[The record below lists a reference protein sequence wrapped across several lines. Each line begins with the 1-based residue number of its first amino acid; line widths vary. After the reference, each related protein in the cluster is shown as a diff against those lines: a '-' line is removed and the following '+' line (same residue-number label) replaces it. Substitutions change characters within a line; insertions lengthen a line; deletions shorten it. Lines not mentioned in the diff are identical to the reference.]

1 MKEINT
7 NTSNSANS
15 TPFLQNEEKKNSTTT
30 NDYSLFDT
38 DHNGIIDKKEQQAGI
53 FDKINILLESD
64 MQSCFGS
71 DIAYEKGNQASKTN
85 ADNLTKER
93 QAKAIQLAESPD
105 YINKKI
111 LDKGSEVFHE
121 LKNPEIEVMGSTY
134 IGGENVEFRTNYRAN
149 GSYYRLYSDDSAR
162 NYNEQ
167 GQWVQGVN
175 ADGEEYNVELKKNGN
190 YSLEFIDRVENYS
203 KEGNLISIKQNSD
216 KKEYKFANQT
226 YTKNLQ
232 EGYSLNTGKVNLAS
246 LKGDINI
253 NGKIESSKQGELADC
268 YFLAQINA
276 LAGTDF
282 GKTAIKNSIT
292 DNDDGSYT
300 VSLKGADKS
309 YKISKQEILY
319 AKTLTQDGYNV
330 YSKGDDDVLLLEL
343 AFEKY
348 YLGTQG
354 FADDN
359 FIKESKNE
367 LIKTKNQSGEIFEN
381 RTTFSYGGFGG
392 NFERANTNQD
402 IVALLTGTNSFI
414 GFKLDNK
421 NPKSTEILLKEKA
434 MHQNDVALTFSLG
447 IFKKGY
453 SEKNVPQKYQDIFS
467 ENHQFS
473 IDSVTL
479 DENNNIKTVKI
490 VSSWDSEMIT
500 DVPYK
505 EFMNDLI
512 SKTEDNN
519 IWISS
524 NNKETNTNIKNL
536 SDDNAKEFAEK
547 LKTKIH
553 SGDIFKLF
561 NDDYYTS
568 RVKILNHYGGMSTV
582 INDLL
587 QATPK
592 EWDRLSKSN
601 RTHLSLEEYQ
611 DEVLDTFI
619 NNSGIFKD
627 ITEDEYQ
634 AIFENR
640 DKGLRSYCLRHGL
653 KY

>member
-175 ADGEEYNVELKKNGN
+175 ADGEEYNVELKENGN

-232 EGYSLNTGKVNLAS
+232 EGYSLNTGKVDLAT

-253 NGKIESSKQGELADC
+253 NGKIEPSKQGELADC

-276 LAGTDF
+276 LAGTNF

-359 FIKESKNE
+359 FIKESKNK

-402 IVALLTGTNSFI
+402 IAALLTGTNSFI

-447 IFKKGY
+447 NFKKGH

>member
-232 EGYSLNTGKVNLAS
+232 KGYSLNTGKVNLAS

-253 NGKIESSKQGELADC
+253 NGKIEPSKQGELADC

-402 IVALLTGTNSFI
+402 IAALLTGTNSFI

-447 IFKKGY
+447 NFKKGY
-453 SEKNVPQKYQDIFS
+453 SEKNVPPKYQDIFS

-479 DENNNIKTVKI
+479 DENNNIKTIKI

>member
-7 NTSNSANS
+7 NTSNATNSASFLRNEAGNHNNS
-15 TPFLQNEEKKNSTTT
+15 TNE
-30 NDYSLFDT
+30 YSLFDT
-38 DHNGIIDKKEQQAGI
+38 DHNGIIDTKEQQAGI
-53 FDKINILLESD
+53 FNKIDILLKSD
-64 MQSCFGS
+64 IQSCFSS
-71 DIAYEKGNQASKTN
+71 DISYEKGNQASKIN
-85 ADNLTKER
+85 ADNITRER

-111 LDKGSEVFHE
+111 LDKGTEVFPE
-121 LKNPEIEVMGSTY
+121 LNNPEKEVMGSTY
-134 IGGENVEFRTNYRAN
+134 IGGKKVEFRTNYRAN

-167 GQWVQGVN
+167 GQWVQGIN
-175 ADGEEYNVELKKNGN
+175 ADGEEYNVEPLKNGN
-190 YSLEFIDRVENYS
+190 YSLNFIDRVENYS
-203 KEGNLISIKQNSD
+203 KEGNLISIKQHSD

-226 YTKNLQ
+226 YKNNLQ
-232 EGYSLNTGKVNLAS
+232 DGYSLNTGKVDLTS

-253 NGKIESSKQGELADC
+253 NREIEPSKQGELADC

-282 GKTAIKNSIT
+282 GKSAIKNSIT
-292 DNDDGSYT
+292 DNNDGSYT

-309 YKISKQEILY
+309 YKISKQEMLY
-319 AKTLTQDGYNV
+319 AKTLTQDDYNV

-348 YLGTQG
+348 YLETQG
-354 FADDN
+354 FADDK
-359 FIKESKNE
+359 FIKESNNE
-367 LIKTKNQSGEIFEN
+367 LIKIKNQKGDFFEH

-392 NFERANTNQD
+392 NFERENTNQD
-402 IVALLTGTNSFI
+402 IVALLTGNNSFI

-421 NPKSTEILLKEKA
+421 NPKSTETLLKEKA
-434 MHQNDVALTFSLG
+434 THPNNVAITFALG
-447 IFKKGY
+447 NFKKGY
-453 SEKNVPQKYQDIFS
+453 SEKNIPQKYQDIFS

-479 DENNNIKTVKI
+479 DENNNIKTIKI
-490 VSSWDSEMIT
+490 VSSWDSETIT
-500 DVPYK
+500 EVPYN

-512 SKTEDNN
+512 SKTDDNN

-524 NNKETNTNIKNL
+524 DNEETNTNIKDL
-536 SDDNAKEFAEK
+536 SNNNAKEFAEN

-568 RVKILNHYGGMSTV
+568 RVEILNYYGGMNV
-582 INDLL
+582 LINDLL

-592 EWDRLSKSN
+592 EWDRLSKNN

-611 DEVLDTFI
+611 DRVLDSFI

-634 AIFENR
+634 AIVENR
-640 DKGLRSYCLRHGL
+640 DEGLRSYCLRHNL
-653 KY
+653 EY

>member
-134 IGGENVEFRTNYRAN
+134 IGGESIGFKTNYRAN

-190 YSLEFIDRVENYS
+190 YSLEFADRVENYS
-203 KEGNLISIKQNSD
+203 KEGNLISIKQNND

-232 EGYSLNTGKVNLAS
+232 EGYSLNTGKVDLAS

-253 NGKIESSKQGELADC
+253 NRKIEPSKQGELADC

-330 YSKGDDDVLLLEL
+330 YSEGDDDVLLLEL

-348 YLGTQG
+348 YLETQG
-354 FADDN
+354 IADDN

-402 IVALLTGTNSFI
+402 IAALLTGTNSFI

-447 IFKKGY
+447 NFKKGY

-561 NDDYYTS
+561 NDDLYTS
-568 RVKILNHYGGMSTV
+568 RVKILNHYGGMSAI

-640 DKGLRSYCLRHGL
+640 DKGLRSYCLKHNL

>member
-64 MQSCFGS
+64 IQSCFGS

-232 EGYSLNTGKVNLAS
+232 EGYSLNTGKVDLAT

-253 NGKIESSKQGELADC
+253 NGKIEPSKQGELADC

-282 GKTAIKNSIT
+282 GKSAIKNSIT

-330 YSKGDDDVLLLEL
+330 YSEGDDDVLLLEL

-447 IFKKGY
+447 NFKKGY

-490 VSSWDSEMIT
+490 ISSWDSEMIT

-627 ITEDEYQ
+627 ITKDEYQ

-640 DKGLRSYCLRHGL
+640 DKGLRSYCLRHNL

>member
-134 IGGENVEFRTNYRAN
+134 IGGESIGFKTNYRAN

-634 AIFENR
+634 AIFRNR

>member
-330 YSKGDDDVLLLEL
+330 YSEGDDDVLLLEL

-490 VSSWDSEMIT
+490 VSSWDSERIT

>member
-1 MKEINT
+1 MKKINT

-15 TPFLQNEEKKNSTTT
+15 TPFLQNEEKKDSTTT

-232 EGYSLNTGKVNLAS
+232 EGYSLNTGKVDLAT

-253 NGKIESSKQGELADC
+253 NGKIEPSKQGELADC

-282 GKTAIKNSIT
+282 GKSAIKNSIT

-330 YSKGDDDVLLLEL
+330 YSEGDDDVLLLEL

-447 IFKKGY
+447 NFKKGH

-640 DKGLRSYCLRHGL
+640 DKGLRSYCLRHNL

>member
-330 YSKGDDDVLLLEL
+330 YSEGDDDVLLLEL

>member
-203 KEGNLISIKQNSD
+203 KEGNLISIKQNND

-232 EGYSLNTGKVNLAS
+232 EGYSLNTGKVDLAT

-253 NGKIESSKQGELADC
+253 NGKIEPSKQGELADC

-367 LIKTKNQSGEIFEN
+367 LIKTKNQNGEIFEN

-447 IFKKGY
+447 NFKKGY

-640 DKGLRSYCLRHGL
+640 DKGLRSYCLKHNL

>member
-232 EGYSLNTGKVNLAS
+232 EGYSLNTGKVDLAT

-253 NGKIESSKQGELADC
+253 NGKIEPSKQGELADC

-447 IFKKGY
+447 NFKKGY
-453 SEKNVPQKYQDIFS
+453 SEKNVPKKYQDIFS
-467 ENHQFS
+467 ANHQFS

>member
-15 TPFLQNEEKKNSTTT
+15 TPFLQNEEKKDSTTT

-71 DIAYEKGNQASKTN
+71 DITYEKGNQASKTN

-134 IGGENVEFRTNYRAN
+134 IGGESIGFKTNYRAN

-216 KKEYKFANQT
+216 KKEYKLANQT

-232 EGYSLNTGKVNLAS
+232 EGYSLNTGKVDLAT

-253 NGKIESSKQGELADC
+253 NGKIEPSKQGELADC

-348 YLGTQG
+348 YLETQG
-354 FADDN
+354 IADDN

-402 IVALLTGTNSFI
+402 IAALLTGTNSFI

-447 IFKKGY
+447 NFKKGY

-561 NDDYYTS
+561 NDDLYTS
-568 RVKILNHYGGMSTV
+568 RVKILNHYGGMNAI

-592 EWDRLSKSN
+592 EWDRLSKRN

-640 DKGLRSYCLRHGL
+640 DKGLRSYCLKHNL

>member
-38 DHNGIIDKKEQQAGI
+38 DHNGIIYKKEQQSGI
-53 FDKINILLESD
+53 FYKINILLESD
-64 MQSCFGS
+64 IQSCFGS

-232 EGYSLNTGKVNLAS
+232 EGYSLNTGKVDLAT

-253 NGKIESSKQGELADC
+253 NGKIEPSKQGELADC

-282 GKTAIKNSIT
+282 GKSAIKNSIT

-330 YSKGDDDVLLLEL
+330 YSEGDDDVLLLEL

-447 IFKKGY
+447 NFKKGY

-490 VSSWDSEMIT
+490 ISSWDSEMIT

-627 ITEDEYQ
+627 ITKDEYQ

-640 DKGLRSYCLRHGL
+640 DKGLRSYCLRHNL

>member
-53 FDKINILLESD
+53 FDKINLLLESD

-232 EGYSLNTGKVNLAS
+232 EGYSLNTGKVNLAT

-253 NGKIESSKQGELADC
+253 NGKIEPSKQGELADC

-447 IFKKGY
+447 NFKKGY

>member
-1 MKEINT
+1 M
-7 NTSNSANS
+7 
-15 TPFLQNEEKKNSTTT
+15 
-30 NDYSLFDT
+30 
-38 DHNGIIDKKEQQAGI
+38 
-53 FDKINILLESD
+53 
-64 MQSCFGS
+64 
-71 DIAYEKGNQASKTN
+71 
-85 ADNLTKER
+85 
-93 QAKAIQLAESPD
+93 
-105 YINKKI
+105 
-111 LDKGSEVFHE
+111 
-121 LKNPEIEVMGSTY
+121 
-134 IGGENVEFRTNYRAN
+134 
-149 GSYYRLYSDDSAR
+149 
-162 NYNEQ
+162 
-167 GQWVQGVN
+167 
-175 ADGEEYNVELKKNGN
+175 ELKKNGN

-330 YSKGDDDVLLLEL
+330 YSEGDDDVLLLEL

-601 RTHLSLEEYQ
+601 RTHLSLE
-611 DEVLDTFI
+611 
-619 NNSGIFKD
+619 
-627 ITEDEYQ
+627 
-634 AIFENR
+634 
-640 DKGLRSYCLRHGL
+640 
-653 KY
+653 

>member
-330 YSKGDDDVLLLEL
+330 YSEGDDDVLLLEL

-634 AIFENR
+634 AIFGNR

>member
-203 KEGNLISIKQNSD
+203 KEGNLISIKQNND

-232 EGYSLNTGKVNLAS
+232 EGYSLNTGKVDLAT

-253 NGKIESSKQGELADC
+253 NGKIEPSKQGELADC

-330 YSKGDDDVLLLEL
+330 YSEGDDDVLLLEL

-447 IFKKGY
+447 NFKKGY
-453 SEKNVPQKYQDIFS
+453 SEKNVPKKYQDIFS

-640 DKGLRSYCLRHGL
+640 DKGLRSYCLKHNL

>member
-190 YSLEFIDRVENYS
+190 YSLEFIDRIENYS

-216 KKEYKFANQT
+216 KKEYKLANQT

-232 EGYSLNTGKVNLAS
+232 EGYSLNTGKVDLAT

-253 NGKIESSKQGELADC
+253 NGKIEPSKQGELADC

-282 GKTAIKNSIT
+282 GKSAIKNSIT

-330 YSKGDDDVLLLEL
+330 YSEGDDDVLLLEL

-359 FIKESKNE
+359 FIKESKNK

-402 IVALLTGTNSFI
+402 IAALLTGTNSFI

-447 IFKKGY
+447 NFKKGH
-453 SEKNVPQKYQDIFS
+453 SEKNVPPKYQDIFS

>member
-93 QAKAIQLAESPD
+93 QAKAIQLAEFPD

-330 YSKGDDDVLLLEL
+330 YSEGDDDVLLLEL

-634 AIFENR
+634 AIFGNR

>member
-1 MKEINT
+1 M
-7 NTSNSANS
+7 
-15 TPFLQNEEKKNSTTT
+15 
-30 NDYSLFDT
+30 FDT

-330 YSKGDDDVLLLEL
+330 YSEGDDDVLLLEL

-421 NPKSTEILLKEKA
+421 TQNLQKFCLK
-434 MHQNDVALTFSLG
+434 
-447 IFKKGY
+447 KKLC
-453 SEKNVPQKYQDIFS
+453 
-467 ENHQFS
+467 
-473 IDSVTL
+473 T
-479 DENNNIKTVKI
+479 KT
-490 VSSWDSEMIT
+490 
-500 DVPYK
+500 
-505 EFMNDLI
+505 
-512 SKTEDNN
+512 
-519 IWISS
+519 
-524 NNKETNTNIKNL
+524 
-536 SDDNAKEFAEK
+536 
-547 LKTKIH
+547 
-553 SGDIFKLF
+553 
-561 NDDYYTS
+561 
-568 RVKILNHYGGMSTV
+568 MS
-582 INDLL
+582 
-587 QATPK
+587 
-592 EWDRLSKSN
+592 
-601 RTHLSLEEYQ
+601 H
-611 DEVLDTFI
+611 
-619 NNSGIFKD
+619 
-627 ITEDEYQ
+627 
-634 AIFENR
+634 
-640 DKGLRSYCLRHGL
+640 
-653 KY
+653 

>member
-232 EGYSLNTGKVNLAS
+232 EGYSLNTGKVDLAT

-253 NGKIESSKQGELADC
+253 NGKIEPSKQGELADC

-330 YSKGDDDVLLLEL
+330 YSEGDDDVLLLEL

-434 MHQNDVALTFSLG
+434 MHKNDVALTFSLG
-447 IFKKGY
+447 NFKKGY
-453 SEKNVPQKYQDIFS
+453 SEKNVPKKYQDIFS
-467 ENHQFS
+467 ANHQFS

>member
-1 MKEINT
+1 M
-7 NTSNSANS
+7 
-15 TPFLQNEEKKNSTTT
+15 
-30 NDYSLFDT
+30 
-38 DHNGIIDKKEQQAGI
+38 
-53 FDKINILLESD
+53 
-64 MQSCFGS
+64 
-71 DIAYEKGNQASKTN
+71 
-85 ADNLTKER
+85 
-93 QAKAIQLAESPD
+93 
-105 YINKKI
+105 
-111 LDKGSEVFHE
+111 
-121 LKNPEIEVMGSTY
+121 
-134 IGGENVEFRTNYRAN
+134 
-149 GSYYRLYSDDSAR
+149 
-162 NYNEQ
+162 
-167 GQWVQGVN
+167 
-175 ADGEEYNVELKKNGN
+175 
-190 YSLEFIDRVENYS
+190 
-203 KEGNLISIKQNSD
+203 
-216 KKEYKFANQT
+216 
-226 YTKNLQ
+226 
-232 EGYSLNTGKVNLAS
+232 
-246 LKGDINI
+246 
-253 NGKIESSKQGELADC
+253 
-268 YFLAQINA
+268 AQINA

-282 GKTAIKNSIT
+282 GKSAIKNSIT

-330 YSKGDDDVLLLEL
+330 YSEGDDDVLLLEL

-402 IVALLTGTNSFI
+402 IAALLTGTNSFI

-447 IFKKGY
+447 NFKKGY

-561 NDDYYTS
+561 NDDLYTS
-568 RVKILNHYGGMSTV
+568 RVKILNHYGGMNAI

-640 DKGLRSYCLRHGL
+640 DKGLRSYCLKHNL

>member
-216 KKEYKFANQT
+216 NKEYKFANQT

-330 YSKGDDDVLLLEL
+330 YSEGDDDVLLLEL

>member
-203 KEGNLISIKQNSD
+203 KEGNLISIKQNND

-232 EGYSLNTGKVNLAS
+232 EGYSLNTGKVDLAT

-253 NGKIESSKQGELADC
+253 NGKIEPSKQGELADC

-367 LIKTKNQSGEIFEN
+367 LIKTKNQNGEIFEN

-447 IFKKGY
+447 NFKKGY

-568 RVKILNHYGGMSTV
+568 RVKILNHYGGMSAI

>member
-330 YSKGDDDVLLLEL
+330 YSEGDDDVLLLEL

-490 VSSWDSEMIT
+490 VNSWDSEMIT

-524 NNKETNTNIKNL
+524 NNKKTNTNIKNL